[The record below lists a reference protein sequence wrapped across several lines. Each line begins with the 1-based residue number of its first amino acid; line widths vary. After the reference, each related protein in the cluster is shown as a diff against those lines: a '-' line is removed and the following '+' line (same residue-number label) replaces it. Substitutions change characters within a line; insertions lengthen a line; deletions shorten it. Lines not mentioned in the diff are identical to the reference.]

1 MWVEVL
7 CDTDVDECAVNNGGC
22 SPLDNCTNTPG
33 SHTCTCIE
41 GYDGEG
47 LNCSGGARVFA
58 ARGKRLCC
66 PPPQP
71 VAYLEIWKGTFQ
83 MYIFRSF
90 QILAYISQKISVQF
104 FSHPKMPR
112 VPRSIRPW
120 SLQSDRQLIF
130 LWLQGWQSCN
140 GVDCEQYAKLGC
152 I

>member
-1 MWVEVL
+1 ML

-66 PPPQP
+66 PPPSP
-71 VAYLEIWKGTFQ
+71 PSGV
-83 MYIFRSF
+83 FRN
-90 QILAYISQKISVQF
+90 LKRYISGVHFQKFSNFSIFFTVNISTI
-104 FSHPKMPR
+104 FSHPK
-112 VPRSIRPW
+112 VPRRRGSPLDTPP

-130 LWLQGWQSCN
+130 LWLQRWPLCG
-140 GVDCEQYAKLGC
+140 L
-152 I
+152 